1 MDDRTEHETTAGNPP
16 EPTIPVDAA
25 PESAEQDRAEQDGA
39 AAESSAPEG
48 AVTGGDDVAFAR
60 LQAADPATGAD
71 PNLPAL
77 YAAVSDR
84 TGVAVTAPG
93 DELAARRARRA
104 PRWLQ
109 VAAVVAGVAVIGG
122 GSYAYGLNNAPETV
136 AAAPPISLDGGDAA
150 RDAAAPEAASMAGG
164 GGGIAMN
171 DSAKMMYPWWGG
183 RTVFTA
189 SGLSSEA
196 GSGEAW
202 GFDAAGTFSE
212 ATVAAAAAALG
223 VSGQP
228 RLEYGSWSVGPNDGS
243 GASVSVSPDGLA
255 SLSYYDPTRDP
266 WNCVRSAPDGV
277 GEPAQDTTG
286 GGDGAVP
293 EPAIVDPPQECTSD
307 APAPTGDA
315 AVAQAK
321 DVLSSVG
328 VDPAGYEFTATTDPG
343 SVQVTNVSANQVLD
357 GQQTGVTANVTLVAD
372 GVQSLYVPLAPL
384 VELGSYDVIS
394 ATDAVARL
402 MDPRFGA
409 SGGGGVM
416 PLAAEGM
423 RADDSV
429 SSVPVDPTVPATP
442 TAGSPL
448 AWPVQDVT
456 LVSARLGVALTTLPT
471 GASVLVPS
479 YELADAD
486 GTTWSVIAVVD
497 DQLDFSAVS

>member
-1 MDDRTEHETTAGNPP
+1 MDDRTEHEKAAGTTP
-16 EPTIPVDAA
+16 DAA
-25 PESAEQDRAEQDGA
+25 PDSAAPDG
-39 AAESSAPEG
+39 
-48 AVTGGDDVAFAR
+48 TDDVAFAR
-60 LQAADPATGAD
+60 LQAADPAAGAD

-77 YAAVSDR
+77 YTGVSDR
-84 TGVAVTAPG
+84 TGVSVTAPG

-122 GSYAYGLNNAPETV
+122 GSYAYGLSNAPETV
-136 AAAPPISLDGGDAA
+136 TAAPPISLDGGGSSA
-150 RDAAAPEAASMAGG
+150 RDAVAPEAASMAGG
-164 GGGIAMN
+164 GGGGIAMN
-171 DSAKMMYPWWGG
+171 DSAKLMYPWWGG

-189 SGLSSEA
+189 SGLSSEG
-196 GSGEAW
+196 GSGAAW

-228 RLEYGSWSVGPNDGS
+228 RLEYGSWSVGPNDGT
-243 GASVSVSPDGLA
+243 GASVSLSPDGLA

-266 WNCVRSAPDGV
+266 WNCVRSAPDGIS
-277 GEPAQDTTG
+277 EPAQDTAG
-286 GGDGAVP
+286 GEVAVP
-293 EPAIVDPPQECTSD
+293 EPAIVDPPQECTTSE
-307 APAPTGDA
+307 PAPTGGA

-321 DVLSSVG
+321 DALSSVG
-328 VDPAGYEFTATTDPG
+328 VDPAGYQFTASTDPG
-343 SVQVTNVSANQVLD
+343 SVQVTNVSASQVLD
-357 GQQTGVTANVTLVAD
+357 GQQTGVTASVTLVAD

-384 VELGSYDVIS
+384 VELGSYDVVS
-394 ATDAVARL
+394 PTEAVARL

-471 GASVLVPS
+471 GASVLVPT
-479 YELADAD
+479 YELADAE
-486 GTTWSVIAVVD
+486 GVTWSVIAVVD
-497 DQLDFSAVS
+497 DQLDFSAVG